1 MNTGFKARRLKFV
14 GIHDNLTT
22 GEHYTIKEYSE
33 FTEINLKTL
42 QARFKRYTEVTNK
55 LLAPRSDISWPRLES
70 KADVISSLWL
80 KKKW

>member
-33 FTEINLKTL
+33 FTE
-42 QARFKRYTEVTNK
+42 
-55 LLAPRSDISWPRLES
+55 
-70 KADVISSLWL
+70 
-80 KKKW
+80 KKW